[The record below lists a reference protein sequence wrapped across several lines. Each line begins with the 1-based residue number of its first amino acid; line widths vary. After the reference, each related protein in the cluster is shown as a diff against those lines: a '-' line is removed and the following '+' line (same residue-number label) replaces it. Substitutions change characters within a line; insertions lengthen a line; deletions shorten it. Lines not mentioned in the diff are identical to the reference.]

1 MRQES
6 LKEKL
11 SFNKIKLSNEKKQL
25 YINLKHL
32 LINNL
37 MKVLLPCFNRAESK
51 FQIKLN

>member
-37 MKVLLPCFNRAESK
+37 MKILLPFFTSRE
-51 FQIKLN
+51 